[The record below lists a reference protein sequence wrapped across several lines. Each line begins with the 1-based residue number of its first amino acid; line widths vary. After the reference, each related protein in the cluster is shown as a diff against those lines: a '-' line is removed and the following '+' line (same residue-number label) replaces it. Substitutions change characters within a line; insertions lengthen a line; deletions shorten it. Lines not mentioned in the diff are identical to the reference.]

1 MLSIV
6 ALLLMENRV
15 WLLFGKKLT
24 GEATNA
30 EISELNDLLTS
41 VPTMQQDL
49 NTVEAIWKGDQTSR
63 DQISDT
69 DYDRLVSRM
78 LRSGLDISGAH
89 TAPVA
94 STKRPSVRK
103 QLWYWAAAAAV
114 LVLSIAFWPAKS
126 NTEEKP
132 AVSMLPKSPEANQV
146 STRSGSRSKIQLP
159 DGTQVWLNADSRL
172 TYGNDFGAK
181 TRDVTLSGEAYFDVV
196 PNKAVPFFIHTTKMT
211 IKVTG
216 TAFNVRAY
224 PNEDLSETSLV
235 HGKVEVTLNG
245 QPDKTYY
252 LQPSEK
258 LVIAGASVKQNNPL
272 LNASPKSTAKI
283 PSMAVAHISKMVLD
297 DEMQLP
303 VETAWV
309 NNRLVFVD
317 ESFRDVANKME
328 RWYGVTVQFA
338 ETALEDIHF
347 TGRFEN
353 ETIQEALEAMQLT
366 AKFGFQV
373 NGNTITITKTSK

>member
-1 MLSIV
+1 
-6 ALLLMENRV
+6 MENRV

-41 VPTMQQDL
+41 APSIQQDL
-49 NTVEAIWKGDQTSR
+49 NAVEAIWKGDQNSR

-89 TAPVA
+89 PAPP
-94 STKRPSVRK
+94 STTKRTTIRK

-114 LVLSIAFWPAKS
+114 LVSIAFWPARS
-126 NTEEKP
+126 NNDEKP
-132 AVSMLPKSPEANQV
+132 ALSMLPKSPEANQV
-146 STRSGSRSKIQLP
+146 STRPGSRTKIQLP

-196 PNKAVPFFIHTTKMT
+196 PNKAVPFFIHTSKMT

-224 PNEDLSETSLV
+224 PNEDRSETSLV

-245 QPDKTYY
+245 QPEKTYY
-252 LQPSEK
+252 LHPSEK
-258 LVIAGASVKQNNPL
+258 LVIAGSLVQQNNPL
-272 LNASPKSTAKI
+272 LNASSRSTAKI
-283 PSMAVAHISKMVLD
+283 PLLAEAHIAKMVLD
-297 DEMQLP
+297 HEMQLP
-303 VETAWV
+303 IETAWV
-309 NNRLVFVD
+309 NNRLAFAD

-328 RWYGVTVQFA
+328 RWYGVSIQFD
-338 ETALEDIHF
+338 EPSLEEIHL
-347 TGRFEN
+347 TGSFEN
-353 ETIQEALEAMQLT
+353 ETIQEALEALKLT
-366 AKFGFQV
+366 AKFSYGINSNSIV
-373 NGNTITITKTSK
+373 ISKTPK

>member
-41 VPTMQQDL
+41 APSMQQDL
-49 NTVEAIWKGDQTSR
+49 NAVEAIWKGEQNSR

-69 DYDRLVSRM
+69 DYDRLVNRM
-78 LRSGLDISGAH
+78 LRSGLDISGTHPAPLTITKK
-89 TAPVA
+89 TA
-94 STKRPSVRK
+94 VRK
-103 QLWYWAAAAAV
+103 QLLYWAAAAAV

-126 NTEEKP
+126 NNDEKP

-146 STRSGSRSKIQLP
+146 STRPGSRTRIQLP

-196 PNKAVPFFIHTTKMT
+196 PNKAVPFFIHTSKMT

-224 PNEDLSETSLV
+224 PNEDRSETSLV

-252 LQPSEK
+252 LRPSEK
-258 LVIAGASVKQNNPL
+258 LVIAGALVQQDNPL
-272 LNASPKSTAKI
+272 LNASSKSTAKI
-283 PSMAVAHISKMVLD
+283 PLMAEAHISKMVLD
-297 DEMQLP
+297 HEMQLP
-303 VETAWV
+303 IETAWV
-309 NNRLVFVD
+309 NNRLAFAD

-328 RWYGVTVQFA
+328 RWYGVSIQFD
-338 ETALEDIHF
+338 EPLLEEIHL
-347 TGRFEN
+347 TGSFEN
-353 ETIQEALEAMQLT
+353 ETIQEALEALKLT
-366 AKFGFQV
+366 AKFSYGI
-373 NGNTITITKTSK
+373 NGNSIVISKTSK

>member
-1 MLSIV
+1 
-6 ALLLMENRV
+6 MENRV

-41 VPTMQQDL
+41 APSIQQDL
-49 NTVEAIWKGDQTSR
+49 NAVEAIWKGDQNSR

-89 TAPVA
+89 PAPT
-94 STKRPSVRK
+94 SSSKRPAVRK

-126 NTEEKP
+126 NNDEKP

-146 STRSGSRSKIQLP
+146 STRPGSRTKIQLP

-196 PNKAVPFFIHTTKMT
+196 PNKAVPFFIHTSKMT

-224 PNEDLSETSLV
+224 PNEDRSETSLV

-252 LQPSEK
+252 LHPSEK
-258 LVIAGASVKQNNPL
+258 LVIAGALVQQNNPL
-272 LNASPKSTAKI
+272 LNASSRSTAKI
-283 PSMAVAHISKMVLD
+283 PLMAEAHISKMVLD
-297 DEMQLP
+297 HEMQLP
-303 VETAWV
+303 IETAWV
-309 NNRLVFVD
+309 NNRLAFSD

-328 RWYGVTVQFA
+328 RWYGVSIQFDKPS
-338 ETALEDIHF
+338 LEEIHL
-347 TGRFEN
+347 TGSFEN
-353 ETIQEALEAMQLT
+353 ETIQEALEALKLT
-366 AKFGFQV
+366 AKFSYDI
-373 NGNTITITKTSK
+373 NGNSIVISKTPK

>member
-1 MLSIV
+1 
-6 ALLLMENRV
+6 MENRV
-15 WLLFGKKLT
+15 WLLFSKKLT
-24 GEATNA
+24 GEASNA
-30 EISELNDLLTS
+30 EISELNDLLS
-41 VPTMQQDL
+41 SLPSMHNDL
-49 NTVEAIWKGDQTSR
+49 HAVESIWNGNRTAGEI
-63 DQISDT
+63 ISKN
-69 DYDRLVSRM
+69 DYDRLITKM
-78 LRSGLDISGAH
+78 IQNGLDINEAKPTPAITGHRSAIRRQI
-89 TAPVA
+89 A
-94 STKRPSVRK
+94 
-103 QLWYWAAAAAV
+103 YWATAAAV
-114 LVLSIAFWPAKS
+114 LIMAIAFWPAKS
-126 NTEEKP
+126 NTEEMSP
-132 AVSMLPKSPEANQV
+132 VAALPKSPEANQV

-196 PNKAVPFFIHTTKMT
+196 PNKAVPFFIHTSKMT

-272 LNASPKSTAKI
+272 LNASPKSSAKI
-283 PSMAVAHISKMVLD
+283 PPMAVAHISKMVLD

-317 ESFRDVANKME
+317 ESFRDLANKME